1 MPPPTC
7 WRRARNCYRCV
18 KGEYTGHER
27 KQGLLI
33 KLRRPS
39 QKQRRGM
46 MGIVA
51 RMLNA
56 LETERL
62 KYLRRAKSRNPYTEG
77 IEAGLSIAQ
86 GIVKQEAKQ
95 QASPLSRLDRGIG
108 GEGMNK
114 EEQIQGM
121 AEFLEAQCAFE
132 TWADNER
139 CAQAFYAAGYRK
151 VTKLKVL
158 TSERTDRKVPRVAS
172 NPYGDNTIG
181 MAFDEGW
188 WAAMR
193 VVKERWTELRK

>member
-1 MPPPTC
+1 
-7 WRRARNCYRCV
+7 
-18 KGEYTGHER
+18 
-27 KQGLLI
+27 
-33 KLRRPS
+33 
-39 QKQRRGM
+39 

-151 VTKLKVL
+151 VTKPKVL
-158 TSERTDRKVPRVAS
+158 SDAE
-172 NPYGDNTIG
+172 I
-181 MAFDEGW
+181 
-188 WAAMR
+188 R
-193 VVKERWTELRK
+193 VVAEEQDLVIPEGIEFYLQTQLDSVWKAIRGEE